1 MEDSAQQSANPPG
14 EAEQQQLYQYL
25 KEKYEVKV
33 DKLGNVSVAEKKPE
47 PEERPKPT
55 VAQLM
60 GTNVKLQTDVSQLK
74 LFNTTRQQFENSIF
88 DPYLYRK
95 SDLTIQDP
103 NLSDYQ
109 EQQELQQEQEEKAEQ
124 EQAERDQV
132 EKEYMEK
139 YGLSPF
145 KLQEENNSLAQMLS
159 KYQNEKEKNA
169 LTIQNLK
176 VQIQKKRLEIE
187 NTAKLNDQMNEQI
200 NQTKVIIGQLIAEDE
215 K

>member
-47 PEERPKPT
+47 SEERPKPT

-124 EQAERDQV
+124 EQVERDQV